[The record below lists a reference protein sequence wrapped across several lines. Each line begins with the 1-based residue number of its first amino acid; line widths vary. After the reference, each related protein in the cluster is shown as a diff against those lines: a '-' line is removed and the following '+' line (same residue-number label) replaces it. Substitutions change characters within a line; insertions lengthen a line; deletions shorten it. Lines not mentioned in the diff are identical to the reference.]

1 MGALES
7 DSILYGDM
15 DKALTAAENAEAD
28 ILGVIDSK
36 KRLLNINRTL
46 DNDFATGAE
55 MNTYNQKMFTGLDFT
70 HMFPGG
76 GKVGMEYDKEMYNVT
91 HADLTGQIYHD
102 SYENEQ
108 DALDRVAELNAIYDR
123 EALVAQKNYLDLMF
137 AQQEDANQDAEDQLI
152 AANQQAMGEMFGF
165 ANARE
170 ELFFGQRQN
179 FTGALYK
186 QVSQGGIENLL
197 HKTEIIQTNV
207 FNGMTLPEMVS
218 QVADGVR
225 AEMRSSG
232 IGV

>member
-1 MGALES
+1 MN
-7 DSILYGDM
+7 
-15 DKALTAAENAEAD
+15 KARTAAVNAQRD
-28 ILGVIDSK
+28 IEGVIDAQER
-36 KRLLNINRTL
+36 RLGIEQRLKGETVGDIMSGSQDGHMFVL
-46 DNDFATGAE
+46 PTGAIGDYFGIPE
-55 MNTYNQKMFTGLDFT
+55 VRLIEDEVDAFRITY
-70 HMFPGG
+70 
-76 GKVGMEYDKEMYNVT
+76 
-91 HADLTGQIYHD
+91 
-102 SYENEQ
+102 S
-108 DALDRVAELNAIYDR
+108 DALGKLHTETFDS
-123 EALVAQKNYLDLMF
+123 M
-137 AQQEDANQDAEDQLI
+137 EDAVETAI
-152 AANQQAMGEMFGF
+152 GEMFGF

-225 AEMRSSG
+225 AELRSSG